1 MPFTVA
7 SGVSRYPPFLKS
19 DLLFSKSSDDL
30 TSSES
35 VEIGGCLGE
44 IDLNGPMGSF
54 CVDEHG

>member
-19 DLLFSKSSDDL
+19 DLLFSKSSDAL

-35 VEIGGCLGE
+35 MEIGGCLGE
-44 IDLNGPMGSF
+44 TDLSGHMGNF